1 MAIATDLYLG
11 RVIDLQSGVV
21 KSAQDIAREGGW
33 FFKRVATYTEASPFV
48 VAQGETLTLP
58 IPSDDVGEQQGNLL
72 NFSYDYTDQLFRPTV
87 AGEVFAVELKF
98 KCKPT
103 AQAGHLDLILEIPDY
118 SFNPINGS
126 TLTFNK
132 SAGEEH
138 FFSVNFLPFISQ
150 DFADSGASLKVRA
163 VNTDVSIYDYNF
175 VFVRL
180 HSNKG

>member
-1 MAIATDLYLG
+1 MTIATDLYLG
-11 RVIDLQSGVV
+11 RMIDLQSGVV

-33 FFKRVATYTEASPFV
+33 FFKRVATYTEESPFV
-48 VAQGETLTLP
+48 INSGETLTLP

-72 NFSYDYTDQLFRPTV
+72 NFSYDYTDQLFKPTT
-87 AGEVFAVELKF
+87 AGEVFTAEIKF

-103 AQAGHLDLILEIPDY
+103 NQAGHLDLILEIPDY

-138 FFSVNFLPFISQ
+138 FFSVNFLPFISEE
-150 DFADSGASLKVRA
+150 FAQSGATLKVHA
-163 VNTDVSIYDYNF
+163 VGTDVSIYDYNF
-175 VFVRL
+175 VLVRL